1 MELTIIYSLS
11 FATAK
16 AKRFGTVPNQIQ
28 TKKEKKKTLI
38 VQST

>member
-28 TKKEKKKTLI
+28 TKKEKKTLI